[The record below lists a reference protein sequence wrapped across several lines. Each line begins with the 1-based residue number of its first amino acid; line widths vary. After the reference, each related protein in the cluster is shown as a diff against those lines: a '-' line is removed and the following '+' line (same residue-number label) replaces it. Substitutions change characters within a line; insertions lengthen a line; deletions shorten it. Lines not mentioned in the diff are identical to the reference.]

1 MRVEQ
6 IEMELTNETLVHTL
20 LLQSQ
25 LLLPS
30 LVILNR
36 PLPDLVPLEI
46 LSRLLSICLLPQ
58 GLCETLVLLEMSEF
72 PRGGLVLLMF
82 RNEILSVGGGGSVLM
97 KGKERKE
104 GKGGRRRERSA
115 MNARAKNTLF
125 ARKKR
130 ESWTDHLE
138 PELLELLL
146 PLLERSRL
154 LSSGGVVGHSA
165 LDELL
170 RNLENLLRLPL
181 PLPNR
186 TTDLLPNLLR
196 TRDLGLSKLL
206 DGIHRLL
213 SRLEHGFDG
222 ESWNLDVGELLD
234 LVDDSSYERLDSLHG
249 SLDSLDESLY
259 CCFEKGG
266 FQKI

>member
-104 GKGGRRRERSA
+104 TYISSRGEMKMSLSEMICFERSG
-115 MNARAKNTLF
+115 R
-125 ARKKR
+125 
-130 ESWTDHLE
+130 
-138 PELLELLL
+138 
-146 PLLERSRL
+146 
-154 LSSGGVVGHSA
+154 
-165 LDELL
+165 
-170 RNLENLLRLPL
+170 
-181 PLPNR
+181 
-186 TTDLLPNLLR
+186 
-196 TRDLGLSKLL
+196 
-206 DGIHRLL
+206 
-213 SRLEHGFDG
+213 
-222 ESWNLDVGELLD
+222 
-234 LVDDSSYERLDSLHG
+234 
-249 SLDSLDESLY
+249 
-259 CCFEKGG
+259 
-266 FQKI
+266 Q